1 MKKNPKMNGSHPA
14 WTSRLPLRRSLW
26 LSLLGVLLAAM
37 PILAGSSATF
47 TVPWETVARGGNE
60 MASTNYRIQSTA
72 GQSIIGPTAGTNYAV
87 GAGYW
92 YGVREPTYD
101 LFLPLILR
109 SF

>member
-1 MKKNPKMNGSHPA
+1 MKNPTLNGSRPA
-14 WTSRLPLRRSLW
+14 WTSLLPLRRSLW
-26 LSLLGVLLAAM
+26 LGLLGVLLAAM
-37 PILAGSSATF
+37 PILAGSSATY

-60 MASTNYRIQSTA
+60 MASTNYRIQSTT
-72 GQSIIGPTAGTNYAV
+72 GQSIIGPSAGSNYAL

-92 YGVREPTYD
+92 YGVREPTHV